1 MDYINEFELQVNNI
15 LENGNKSKNKYQ
27 DVDVLNIPEKA
38 KIILKDLDE
47 NHNYSFAM
55 NAYLR
60 NKKNFSRNAI
70 FYRGNKIDY
79 RSLFNHVFSYAKS
92 LKELGYKKGD
102 EVPLCVSNTPEFVY
116 LYLAINLIGG
126 VVNSF
131 GEWFDSDYLKMII
144 EKSKSDYVF
153 ISDDVYDA
161 LKDKL
166 NDINFNN
173 LVIVPLSN
181 SLPIFRGENVD
192 PYEEFDKGYADFKD
206 KTDCIKENTSKNV
219 IAINDFENIGVDYD
233 GKVVEDVELDD
244 PMAVTYTSGTT
255 NPGVPK
261 GVLHA
266 NRSYVTIS
274 RFHDKD
280 ISGLASMDGISVLHH
295 IPTYTHME
303 LCSLGDSLFH
313 GCLMNL
319 EPIYNRCFF
328 KYSMVI
334 HRPNYAPGSVGFY
347 LDFCNNLNNNP
358 KFKNLDFTNLIAP
371 TITGEGMSG
380 GEEKYFN
387 YTARKHKFGTS
398 KLPFP
403 LAPVSF
409 SIGGGTG
416 EASGIFTTLFKAH
429 LEKLPQ
435 NMFLKEGIGLTTLP
449 FAETEVLDNN
459 GRYCKLNEVGLLV
472 GKSPADMT
480 KYYYDENDFDKLHI
494 NDLHVES
501 ADGKRWLSLTNYAFK
516 SDNNRRVRI
525 KGRLDDAFVVNGR
538 TIPLFEIEDV
548 VLKDT
553 KNVMSTTAVRVNDD
567 KMGESIVI
575 HVEFS
580 PVMISGFAKALDSI
594 NARLKKEF
602 PKELLD
608 KMYIRVH
615 SNVESFPIAPS
626 GKRNRGALID
636 EGLDLT
642 KCFEVIPKFIT
653 NKNVKKLE
661 YK

>member
-1 MDYINEFELQVNNI
+1 MDYINEFDLQVKDV
-15 LENGNKSKNKYQ
+15 LKNGSKNKGRYE
-27 DVDVLNIPEKA
+27 DVDALNISNKA
-38 KIILKDLDE
+38 KEILRVLDD
-47 NHNYSFAM
+47 NYNFSFAM

-60 NKKNFSRNAI
+60 NKNNFDNTAI
-70 FYRGNKIDY
+70 FYRGKKINY
-79 RSLFNHVFSYAKS
+79 RTLFNHVFSYAKS
-92 LKELGYKKGD
+92 LKALGYEKGD
-102 EVPLCVSNTPEFVY
+102 EVPVCVTNTPEFIY
-116 LYLAINLIGG
+116 LYLATNLIGG
-126 VVNSF
+126 IVNAF
-131 GEWFDSDYLKMII
+131 GEWFDPEYLKMII

-153 ISDDVYDA
+153 ISDDVYND

-166 NDINFNN
+166 NGANFNN
-173 LVIVPLSN
+173 LVIVPLAN
-181 SLPIFRGENVD
+181 SLPKVNGEVID
-192 PYEEFDKGYADFKD
+192 PYEAFDKGFVSFED
-206 KTDCIKENTSKNV
+206 KTDYIKENTNKNV
-219 IAINDFENIGVDYD
+219 ITINDFENIGRDYD
-233 GKVVEDVELDD
+233 GKVVEDVELND
-244 PMAVTYTSGTT
+244 PMAITYTSGTT

-280 ISGLASMDGISVLHH
+280 ISGLASMDGVSVLHH

-303 LCSLGDSLFH
+303 LCSIGDSLFH

-319 EPIYNRCFF
+319 EPVYNRCFF
-328 KYSMVI
+328 KYSMAI

-358 KFKNLDFTNLIAP
+358 QFKNLDFTNLIAP
-371 TITGEGMSG
+371 TITGEGMSS

-459 GRYCKLNEVGLLV
+459 GRYCKLNEIGLLV
-472 GKSPADMT
+472 GKSPADMV
-480 KYYYDENDFDKLHI
+480 KYYYDENDFAKLHI

-553 KNVMSTTAVRVNDD
+553 KNVMSTTAVRVNDA
-567 KMGESIVI
+567 KMGDVIIV

-580 PVMISGFAKALDSI
+580 PVMINSSLRALDGI
-594 NARLKKEF
+594 NARLKKAF
-602 PKELLD
+602 PKELVD
-608 KMYIRVH
+608 KMYIRLH
-615 SNVESFPIAPS
+615 SNVESFPIASS

-642 KCFEVIPKFIT
+642 KCLEVNPKVIT

>member
-1 MDYINEFELQVNNI
+1 MDYINEFDKQVKNTIKNGS
-15 LENGNKSKNKYQ
+15 ENKGRYE
-27 DVDVLNIPEKA
+27 DVDVLNISNKA
-38 KIILKDLDE
+38 KEILRNLDV
-47 NHNYSFAM
+47 NHNFSFAM

-60 NKKNFSRNAI
+60 NKDNFDSTAI
-70 FYRGNKIDY
+70 FYRGKKINY
-79 RSLFNHVFSYAKS
+79 RTLFNHVFSYAKS
-92 LKELGYKKGD
+92 LKALGYKKGD
-102 EVPLCVSNTPEFVY
+102 EVPVCVTNTPEFIY
-116 LYLAINLIGG
+116 LYLATNLIGG
-126 VVNSF
+126 VVNAF
-131 GEWFDSDYLKMII
+131 GEWFDPEYLKMII

-153 ISDDVYDA
+153 ISDDVYND

-166 NDINFNN
+166 NGANFNN
-173 LVIVPLSN
+173 LVIVPLAN
-181 SLPIFRGENVD
+181 SLPKVNGEAID
-192 PYEEFDKGYADFKD
+192 PYEAFDKGFVSFED
-206 KTDCIKENTSKNV
+206 KTDYIKENTNKNV
-219 IAINDFENIGVDYD
+219 ITINDFENLGVDYD
-233 GKVVEDVELDD
+233 GKVVEDVELND
-244 PMAVTYTSGTT
+244 PMAITYTSGTT

-280 ISGLASMDGISVLHH
+280 ISGLASMDGVSVLHH

-303 LCSLGDSLFH
+303 LCSIGDSLFH

-319 EPIYNRCFF
+319 EPVYNREFF
-328 KYSMVI
+328 KYSMAI

-358 KFKNLDFTNLIAP
+358 QFKNLDFTNLIAP
-371 TITGEGMSG
+371 TITGEGMSS

-459 GRYCKLNEVGLLV
+459 GRYCKLNEIGLLV
-472 GKSPADMT
+472 GKSPADMV
-480 KYYYDENDFDKLHI
+480 KYYYDENDFAKLHI

-553 KNVMSTTAVRVNDD
+553 KNVMSTTVVRVNDA
-567 KMGESIVI
+567 KMGDVIIV

-580 PVMISGFAKALDSI
+580 PVMISSFTRALDSI
-594 NARLKKEF
+594 NARLKKAF
-602 PKELLD
+602 PKELVD
-608 KMYIRVH
+608 KMYIRLH

-642 KCFEVIPKFIT
+642 KCLEVNPKVIT

>member
-1 MDYINEFELQVNNI
+1 MDYINEFDLQVKDV
-15 LENGNKSKNKYQ
+15 LKNGSKNKGRYE
-27 DVDVLNIPEKA
+27 DVDVLNISNKA
-38 KIILKDLDE
+38 KEILRDLDVS
-47 NHNYSFAM
+47 HNFSFAM

-60 NKKNFSRNAI
+60 NRNNFDNTAI
-70 FYRGNKIDY
+70 FYRGKKINY
-79 RSLFNHVFSYAKS
+79 RTLFNHVFSYAKS
-92 LKELGYKKGD
+92 LKALGYKKGD
-102 EVPLCVSNTPEFVY
+102 EVPVCVTNTPEFIY
-116 LYLAINLIGG
+116 LYLATNLIGG
-126 VVNSF
+126 IVNAF
-131 GEWFDSDYLKMII
+131 GEWFDPEYLKMII

-153 ISDDVYDA
+153 ISDDVYND

-166 NDINFNN
+166 NGANFNN
-173 LVIVPLSN
+173 LVIVPLAN
-181 SLPIFRGENVD
+181 SLPKVNGEAID
-192 PYEEFDKGYADFKD
+192 PYEAFDKGFVSFED
-206 KTDCIKENTSKNV
+206 KTDYIKENTNKNV
-219 IAINDFENIGVDYD
+219 ININDFENIGRDYD
-233 GKVVEDVELDD
+233 GKVVEDVELND
-244 PMAVTYTSGTT
+244 PMAITYTSGTT

-280 ISGLASMDGISVLHH
+280 ISGLASMDGVSVLHH

-303 LCSLGDSLFH
+303 LCSIGDSLFH

-319 EPIYNRCFF
+319 EPVYNREFF
-328 KYSMVI
+328 KYSMAI

-358 KFKNLDFTNLIAP
+358 QFKNLNFTNLIAP
-371 TITGEGMSG
+371 TITGEGMSS

-459 GRYCKLNEVGLLV
+459 GRYCKLNEIGLLV
-472 GKSPADMT
+472 GKSPADMV
-480 KYYYDENDFDKLHI
+480 KYYYDENDFAKLHI
-494 NDLHVES
+494 NDLQVES
-501 ADGKRWLSLTNYAFK
+501 VDGKRWLSLTNYAFK

-553 KNVMSTTAVRVNDD
+553 KNVMSTTAVRVNDA
-567 KMGESIVI
+567 KMGDVIIV

-580 PVMISGFAKALDSI
+580 PVMINSFDRALDGI
-594 NARLKKEF
+594 NARLKKAF
-602 PKELLD
+602 PKELVD
-608 KMYIRVH
+608 KMYIRLH

-642 KCFEVIPKFIT
+642 KCLEVNPKVIT

>member
-1 MDYINEFELQVNNI
+1 
-15 LENGNKSKNKYQ
+15 
-27 DVDVLNIPEKA
+27 
-38 KIILKDLDE
+38 
-47 NHNYSFAM
+47 
-55 NAYLR
+55 
-60 NKKNFSRNAI
+60 
-70 FYRGNKIDY
+70 
-79 RSLFNHVFSYAKS
+79 
-92 LKELGYKKGD
+92 
-102 EVPLCVSNTPEFVY
+102 
-116 LYLAINLIGG
+116 
-126 VVNSF
+126 
-131 GEWFDSDYLKMII
+131 
-144 EKSKSDYVF
+144 
-153 ISDDVYDA
+153 
-161 LKDKL
+161 
-166 NDINFNN
+166 
-173 LVIVPLSN
+173 
-181 SLPIFRGENVD
+181 
-192 PYEEFDKGYADFKD
+192 
-206 KTDCIKENTSKNV
+206 
-219 IAINDFENIGVDYD
+219 
-233 GKVVEDVELDD
+233 
-244 PMAVTYTSGTT
+244 MAVTYTSGTT

-449 FAETEVLDNN
+449 FAETEVIDNN
-459 GRYCKLNEVGLLV
+459 GKYCKLNEVGLLV

-480 KYYYDENDFDKLHI
+480 KYYYDE
-494 NDLHVES
+494 
-501 ADGKRWLSLTNYAFK
+501 
-516 SDNNRRVRI
+516 
-525 KGRLDDAFVVNGR
+525 
-538 TIPLFEIEDV
+538 
-548 VLKDT
+548 
-553 KNVMSTTAVRVNDD
+553 KN
-567 KMGESIVI
+567 
-575 HVEFS
+575 
-580 PVMISGFAKALDSI
+580 
-594 NARLKKEF
+594 
-602 PKELLD
+602 
-608 KMYIRVH
+608 
-615 SNVESFPIAPS
+615 
-626 GKRNRGALID
+626 
-636 EGLDLT
+636 
-642 KCFEVIPKFIT
+642 
-653 NKNVKKLE
+653 
-661 YK
+661 

>member
-1 MDYINEFELQVNNI
+1 MDSINEFELQVKNI
-15 LENGNKSKNKYQ
+15 LENGSKDKNRYQ
-27 DVDVLNIPEKA
+27 DVDGLNIPEKA
-38 KIILKDLDE
+38 KDILKDLDK

-60 NKKNFSRNAI
+60 NRGNFGRTAI
-70 FYRGNKIDY
+70 FYRGRKINY

-102 EVPLCVSNTPEFVY
+102 EVPLCVTNTPEFIY

-126 VVNSF
+126 VVNAF
-131 GEWFDSDYLKMII
+131 GEWFDSAYLKMII

-153 ISDDVYDA
+153 ISDDVYND

-166 NDINFNN
+166 NNANFNN
-173 LVIVPLSN
+173 LVVIPLAN
-181 SLPIFRGENVD
+181 SLPKFRGETID
-192 PYEEFDKGYADFKD
+192 PYEEFDKEFVNFED
-206 KTDCIKENTSKNV
+206 KTDYIRENTIKNV
-219 IAINDFENIGVDYD
+219 ISINDFENIGRDYD
-233 GKVVEDVELDD
+233 GKVVDDVELDD

-280 ISGLASMDGISVLHH
+280 ISGLASMEGVSVLHH

-303 LCSLGDSLFH
+303 LCSFGDSLFH
-313 GCLMNL
+313 GCLMNI
-319 EPIYNRCFF
+319 EPVYKREFF
-328 KYSMVI
+328 KYSMAI

-358 KFKNLDFTNLIAP
+358 QFKNLDFTNLIAP
-371 TITGEGMSG
+371 TITGEGMSA

-449 FAETEVLDNN
+449 FAETEVLDKN
-459 GRYCKLNEVGLLV
+459 GRYCKLNEIGLLV

-501 ADGKRWLSLTNYAFK
+501 VDGKRWLSLTNYAFK
-516 SDNNRRVRI
+516 SDNNRRIKI
-525 KGRLDDAFVVNGR
+525 KGRLDDAFIVNGR
-538 TIPLFEIEDV
+538 TIHLFEIEDV

-553 KNVMSTTAVRVNDD
+553 KNVMSTTAVKVYDAT
-567 KMGESIVI
+567 MGEAIVI

-580 PVMISGFAKALDSI
+580 PIMISSFARALDSL
-594 NARLKKEF
+594 NVRLKKAF
-602 PKELLD
+602 PKELVD
-608 KMYIRVH
+608 KMFIRLH

-626 GKRNRGALID
+626 GKRDRGALIA

-642 KCFEVIPKFIT
+642 KCFAINSRNTTYEK
-653 NKNVKKLE
+653 VKKLE